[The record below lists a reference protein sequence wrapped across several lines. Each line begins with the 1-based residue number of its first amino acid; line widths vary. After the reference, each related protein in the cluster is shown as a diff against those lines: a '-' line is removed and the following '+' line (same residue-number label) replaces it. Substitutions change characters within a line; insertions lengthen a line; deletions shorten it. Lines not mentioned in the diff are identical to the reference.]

1 MACWILTGLSWS
13 FTSFVVKVS
22 KEIAGTLTIWKKQ
35 KHKKHLFS
43 KKKKKRRRKT
53 HVRDLLIQ
61 SSLSGFFGHVRAL
74 IHWGTCLEMCNFTKF
89 SVCACVCTSV
99 RLRAHPREK
108 WNTAI
113 AFKKNNVFF
122 FVFVAYPTQNVVK
135 TRIPLDKSV
144 SVAPDFVAYLTC
156 QPCLCK
162 QTAFLHGW
170 AEQSRTRNKVH
181 TQNQSVSTPRKERAT
196 LE

>member
-1 MACWILTGLSWS
+1 ML
-13 FTSFVVKVS
+13 
-22 KEIAGTLTIWKKQ
+22 EICLYSHLYLAFLVMSE
-35 KHKKHLFS
+35 HLFIGEPAWKCVTS
-43 KKKKKRRRKT
+43 P
-53 HVRDLLIQ
+53 
-61 SSLSGFFGHVRAL
+61 SSVYAR
-74 IHWGTCLEMCNFTKF
+74 
-89 SVCACVCTSV
+89 VCTSV